1 MEKIFFNTIGQRILR
16 LMAEYSEKNFYE
28 SEIAQSANISVGG
41 ANQTLRE
48 LVKADLV
55 DKEIKGRMSFYR
67 INLKNPLIRQL
78 KIINNLVFIQPLVD
92 RLKTSA
98 LKITLFGSSA
108 TGDNLSDSDIDLFI
122 ISNNPEI
129 ILQAAKKG
137 LFKDKIQAVVKDP
150 VEAEQMRK
158 ENPTLYEEID
168 RGIVIY
174 EEQDEPGIS

>member
-1 MEKIFFNTIGQRILR
+1 LEKIFFNTIGQRILR
-16 LMAEYSEKNFYE
+16 LMAKYPEKNFYE
-28 SEIAQSANISVGG
+28 SERAQSADISVGG

-48 LVKADLV
+48 LVKANLV
-55 DKEIKGRMSFYR
+55 DKEIKGRMSFHR
-67 INLKNPLIRQL
+67 INLKNPLVRQL

-98 LKITLFGSSA
+98 FKITLFGSSA

-129 ILQAAKKG
+129 ILQTTKKG
-137 LFKDKIQAVVKDP
+137 SFKNRIQAIVKDP

-174 EEQDEPGIS
+174 EAEDESGT